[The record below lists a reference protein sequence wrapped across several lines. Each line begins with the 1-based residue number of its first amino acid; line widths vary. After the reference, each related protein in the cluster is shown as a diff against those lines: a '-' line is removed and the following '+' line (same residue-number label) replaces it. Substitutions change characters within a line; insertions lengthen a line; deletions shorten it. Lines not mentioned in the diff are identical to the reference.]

1 MTRTVQELEAIGDIL
16 VDKVKHLDE
25 IIENVLETKIRHSEV
40 KERDTEQKIV
50 SLSKKKRFKKIYIKK
65 MLIVLYNQMQRL

>member
-50 SLSKKKRFKKIYIKK
+50 SLSKKIDYKKC
-65 MLIVLYNQMQRL
+65 